1 MPGLREV
8 VSWGDVNSSTD
19 NAMYAWDGKDWRLLV
34 GSTALPGPGGSG
46 KGGYVGVMTSA
57 EASVT
62 VRGAVTNTRPVLLP
76 SYVPLAIY
84 DATVFATADDFSI
97 HYQSDL
103 RDKEITFGIMVP
115 NPPPGGANSRN
126 TLVKFRNAVSMKSA
140 ARGYAEYF
148 VYDPNSPDSER
159 WLMWI
164 EPGTMSNPPPSG
176 HGVPYFLSA
185 SGFTDAE
192 FWRVANSLR

>member
-1 MPGLREV
+1 MG
-8 VSWGDVNSSTD
+8 GF
-19 NAMYAWDGKDWRLLV
+19 NAAGASLNNVFVFDGSKWAS
-34 GSTALPGPGGSG
+34 GPSLP
-46 KGGYVGVMTSA
+46 
-57 EASVT
+57 
-62 VRGAVTNTRPVLLP
+62 LP
-76 SYVPLAIY
+76 LDHA
-84 DATVFATADDFSI
+84 
-97 HYQSDL
+97 
-103 RDKEITFGIMVP
+103 
-115 NPPPGGANSRN
+115 
-126 TLVKFRNAVSMKSA
+126 SA
-140 ARGYAEYF
+140 ATLGDRVYIAGGHNNGADSARLFRLDGNRWTRLASMHFARGGHALIAANGRLYAIGGNTAQGNVAAAE